1 MDHGITGV
9 DERQRTNASRPII
22 STRSRMPFASV
33 KTLAMT
39 TSVLREATS
48 RARSF
53 RPDDPFPTATYRLRG
68 SARYGELTESTL
80 AFNRRFRPDGAPFV
94 REVAAK
100 YDVVSGVC
108 G

>member
-1 MDHGITGV
+1 
-9 DERQRTNASRPII
+9 
-22 STRSRMPFASV
+22 V
-33 KTLAMT
+33 KTLALT
-39 TSVLREATS
+39 ASVLREATS

-53 RPDDPFPTATYRLRG
+53 RPDDPFPTTARPLRG
-68 SARYGELTESTL
+68 ITRYGELTESTL